1 MFCMF
6 SCKLFL
12 NGHRYVRFSVYNK
25 GNSTTENDRKISKAS
40 LFVNDKL
47 KNNLT
52 IEIMWF
58 IIKITPH
65 KPREMLHKENTFSGT
80 ALS

>member
-1 MFCMF
+1 LTTHLMH
-6 SCKLFL
+6 KLYPVFP
-12 NGHRYVRFSVYNK
+12 K
-25 GNSTTENDRKISKAS
+25 NSTTENDRKISKAS
-40 LFVNDKL
+40 SFVNDKL

-65 KPREMLHKENTFSGT
+65 KLREMLHKGNT
-80 ALS
+80 A

>member
-1 MFCMF
+1 MSGSPCIM
-6 SCKLFL
+6 KTAPQ
-12 NGHRYVRFSVYNK
+12 K
-25 GNSTTENDRKISKAS
+25 TIEKISKAS
-40 LFVNDKL
+40 SFVNDKL

-65 KPREMLHKENTFSGT
+65 KLREMLHKGNT
-80 ALS
+80 A